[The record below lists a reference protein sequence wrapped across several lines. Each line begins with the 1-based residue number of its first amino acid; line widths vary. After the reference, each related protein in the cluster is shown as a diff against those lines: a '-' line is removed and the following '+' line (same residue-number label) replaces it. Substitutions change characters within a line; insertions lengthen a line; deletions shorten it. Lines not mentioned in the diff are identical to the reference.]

1 MRAKYFSEA
10 VIYFPA
16 CGGRRKRVR
25 VAIGK
30 SRRIL
35 ILLISLFLI
44 DLDHQMLSLPL
55 LPLLR
60 TPTLTLLGV
69 IERNSSKYNLLLL
82 LKSSHLV
89 LALAMLAAF
98 GMRLLVYLLP
108 SLAYL
113 FANQLLDEC
122 KGSVLECMF
131 LDECFDLV
139 LDIVHIIDIAQ
150 PYLTGLPLFADVY
163 LYD

>member
-1 MRAKYFSEA
+1 M
-10 VIYFPA
+10 
-16 CGGRRKRVR
+16 
-25 VAIGK
+25 AIGK

-44 DLDHQMLSLPL
+44 DLDHQI

-69 IERNSSKYNLLLL
+69 IERNGSKYNLLLL
-82 LKSSHLV
+82 LKSPHLV

-98 GMRLLVYLLP
+98 GMRLLVYLFP

-113 FANQLLDEC
+113 FANQLFDEC
-122 KGSVLECMF
+122 KGSVLECML

-139 LDIVHIIDIAQ
+139 LDIVHIIDIVQ

-163 LYD
+163 LYY